1 MQQFCN
7 PKNNHFKMNLTC
19 QTKLYGKKHC
29 KCFLFSKRALKKL
42 LLILSGLGNIVRI
55 ILCRIDERNAELCWL
70 HKQIHIV
77 EPLML
82 MLSNYVTASET
93 SMEEV

>member
-7 PKNNHFKMNLTC
+7 PRNNHFKMNLTC

-29 KCFLFSKRALKKL
+29 KYFLFSTRALKKS

-70 HKQIHIV
+70 HKQMHIV